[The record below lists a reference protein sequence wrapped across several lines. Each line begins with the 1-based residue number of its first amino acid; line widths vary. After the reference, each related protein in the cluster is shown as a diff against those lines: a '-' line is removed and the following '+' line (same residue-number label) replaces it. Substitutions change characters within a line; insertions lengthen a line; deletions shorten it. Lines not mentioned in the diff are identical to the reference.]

1 MSEQTPDKSWP
12 EKDFEQFRDQRKE
25 VMAGIEALDLKRVI
39 WKLKWMKSYIY
50 KLEKALGKLSPERVA
65 EVQGW
70 PYNDNTPNPRNMDAD
85 AYYADYETERHT
97 RRQQAGYDPI

>member
-12 EKDFEQFRDQRKE
+12 EQDFEEFRDERKE
-25 VMAGIEALDLKRVI
+25 VMIGDEQLSLKRI
-39 WKLKWMKSYIY
+39 AWKLNWMRRYIH
-50 KLEKALGKLSPERVA
+50 KLEQALNKLSPERVA

-70 PYNDNTPNPRNMDAD
+70 PYNDNTPNPRNIDAD

>member
-25 VMAGIEALDLKRVI
+25 VMAGNEEFDLKRI
-39 WKLKWMKSYIY
+39 AWKLNWMRRYIE
-50 KLEKALGKLSPERVA
+50 KLESSLRKLSPERVA

-70 PYNDNTPNPRNMDAD
+70 PYNDNTPNPRNIDAD